1 MPKLKEVRNQLLIS
15 HSQGVRNDDEYLLL
29 YDLNKSKN
37 LDLPYESY
45 DYFDFDMLENDECL
59 WEFRIRKQDI
69 PLLADVLRVPDVI
82 TCYQRSVC
90 SGLEALCVVLKRLAY
105 PCRYADM
112 IPRFAKPVPVLCKIN
127 NCIVDF
133 IYQMQSNTH
142 WKITKNSQ
150 NSSEFKGIDS
160 GCEIISATRFLQFEF
175 VNEVNYLA

>member
-15 HSQGVRNDDEYLLL
+15 HSQGVINDEEFLLL

-45 DYFDFDMLENDECL
+45 NYFDFDMLENDECL
-59 WEFRIRKQDI
+59 SEFRFHKRDI
-69 PLLADVLRVPDVI
+69 PLLADVLQVPDVT

-112 IPRFAKPVPVLCKIN
+112 IPRFAKACFQYYVWSN
-127 NCIVDF
+127 NYMVDF
-133 IYQMQSNTH
+133 SYTRCIATEFFSGMTPYLTLVRLD
-142 WKITKNSQ
+142 KYANSHR
-150 NSSEFKGIDS
+150 SS
-160 GCEIISATRFLQFEF
+160 RFPFGELFWLYWW
-175 VNEVNYLA
+175 NC